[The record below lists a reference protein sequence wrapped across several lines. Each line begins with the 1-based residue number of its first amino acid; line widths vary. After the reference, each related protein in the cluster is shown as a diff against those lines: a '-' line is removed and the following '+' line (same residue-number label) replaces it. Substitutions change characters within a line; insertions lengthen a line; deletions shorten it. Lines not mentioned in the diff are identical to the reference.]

1 MEASLERNTFVD
13 KLVKNKLFWLLFCCF
28 FFAYPL
34 LRSLNRELPEQLPVI
49 SKVPAFN
56 FTDENGKPFGSNDLK
71 GKVYLAS
78 FFFTSCPT
86 TCPRLMEKMKK
97 IQHRVRGVGQKIALV
112 SFSVDPEIDTPQVL
126 FKKAREYNAN
136 PFIWKFL
143 VGSQDKTKSL
153 LVDGFKVPLGDR
165 ESYKDDPNVYDIVH
179 SSRLVLVDTE
189 GNIRGYY
196 RDEDNSINQM
206 MIDIGLLI
214 NRSKFEKNN
223 NKES

>member
-1 MEASLERNTFVD
+1 MEASLERNTFID
-13 KLVKNKLFWLLFCCF
+13 RLVKSKLFWFLFCSF

-34 LRSLNRELPEQLPVI
+34 IRSLNRELPEQLPII
-49 SKVPAFN
+49 SKVPTFK
-56 FTDENGKPFGSNDLK
+56 FTDENGKPFGSDDLK
-71 GKVYLAS
+71 GRVYLAS

-112 SFSVDPEIDTPQVL
+112 SFSVDPEVDTPQVL

-143 VGSQDKTKSL
+143 VGSQEKTKSL
-153 LVDGFKVPLGDR
+153 LIDGFKVPLGDR
-165 ESYKDDPNVYDIVH
+165 EAYKDDPNVYDIVH
-179 SSRLVLVDTE
+179 SSRLVLVDVN

-214 NRSKFEKNN
+214 NRSKFEDN